1 MRVVLLGPQG
11 VGKGT
16 QAQRLSAATGAP
28 HISTGDLVRAEIKNG
43 TALGAT
49 IRAYNDRGDL
59 VPDDII
65 IAMAM
70 PYLNNPKG
78 WILDGF
84 PRTIPQAQALD
95 NALADART
103 AVDAA
108 IVFEAPDD
116 RLIERLSGRRQSKVT
131 GKTYH
136 IAFDPPPPDDPG
148 PFLQRDDD
156 QPDKIRQRLDLYHK
170 ETEPL
175 KTYYGERGL
184 LLTVEAL
191 DGIDAVAKKVI
202 AVLQARFPHAA
213 PSPSNSTP

>member
-1 MRVVLLGPQG
+1 MRLVLLGPQG

-16 QAQRLSAATGAP
+16 QAQRLCAATGAP
-28 HISTGDLVRAEIKNG
+28 HISTGDLVRAEITNG
-43 TALGAT
+43 TPLGAT
-49 IRAYNDRGDL
+49 IRAYNDRGAL

-65 IAMAM
+65 VAMAM
-70 PYLNNPKG
+70 PHLDDPKG

-84 PRTIPQAQALD
+84 PRTIPQAEALD
-95 NALADART
+95 KALGAAGT

-116 RLIERLSGRRQSKVT
+116 ALIERLSGRRQSKAT

-136 IAFDPPPPDDPG
+136 VAFDPPPSDDPG
-148 PFLQRDDD
+148 PFIQRDDD
-156 QPDKIRQRLDLYHK
+156 QPDKIRQRLDLYHL

-184 LLTVEAL
+184 LLTIAAL
-191 DGIDAVAKKVI
+191 DTIDAVAKKVV
-202 AVLQARFPHAA
+202 ATLQTRFPTA
-213 PSPSNSTP
+213 PLAPPPATP